1 MTFGI
6 RRMALLTFSSGTCE
20 GVPCKRMKLADRTEG
35 GEEQRVSG
43 VAALNV
49 YRNEAAHLPSGSAD
63 EKIMQVMIRDMM
75 GSE

>member
-1 MTFGI
+1 
-6 RRMALLTFSSGTCE
+6 
-20 GVPCKRMKLADRTEG
+20 MKLADRTEG

-43 VAALNV
+43 VAALDV